1 MRAYPQKQTIVILVI
16 CILAVGGVALHVFK
30 PKTTQSAIVV
40 IDPVV
45 IPVATT
51 SPILSSGDW
60 RTQFQVFSA
69 SSTAF
74 KVSSAQHGGAV
85 DPQSNTATYKL
96 GQSFLTQ
103 YILLRQNGLT
113 GDTVSISSAMDK
125 VIAETSSTIKVPK
138 RYTIQDIRTVPDV
151 SQNFHAY
158 GASLMKV
165 YTKYALRQ
173 DEAEVA
179 AQAFENSDIASL
191 SRIDPI
197 IQNYKTMTAQLV
209 AIPVPATLQ
218 PYHLDLINNMV
229 ILEFCASA
237 FRNMDTDPY
246 AAMAA
251 ITADGIATQDAN
263 SLFTGILAYLIEYGV
278 KLTA

>member
-16 CILAVGGVALHVFK
+16 CILVVGGVAFHVSQ
-30 PKTTQSAIVV
+30 PKNTQRAIAI

-45 IPVATT
+45 VPIATS
-51 SPILSSGDW
+51 SPILSTGDW
-60 RTQFQVFSA
+60 RTQFQAYST

-74 KVSSAQHGGAV
+74 KAPAAQNTP

-113 GDTVSISSAMDK
+113 GDTVSISGAMDK
-125 VIAETSSTIKVPK
+125 VIAETASTIVVPK
-138 RYTIQDIRTVPDV
+138 RYTAQDIRTVPDV

-158 GASLMKV
+158 AASLMKV
-165 YTKYALRQ
+165 YAKYVTRQ

-191 SRIDPI
+191 VRIDPI

-209 AIPVPATLQ
+209 AIPVPVTLQ
-218 PYHLDLINNMV
+218 PYHLDLVNNMV
-229 ILEFCASA
+229 ILQFCANA

-278 KLTA
+278 KLNVS